1 VNIDYIS
8 IEKELR
14 ERLHRVI
21 DSSDLATYHLGGVN
35 AVEQADRL
43 RNSTTIAE
51 LLADKRS
58 AAQNKARHDEKITEL
73 LDLVGKHED
82 PLVISYHLSLW
93 LFTDQASD
101 LVDGLAKLEAAG
113 FTHQWVYDPAH
124 SCFALRIRINDL
136 SIKVPGGCNI
146 TWYSHAQ
153 HQANLN
159 KAASQ

>member
-21 DSSDLATYHLGGVN
+21 DSSDLTAYHLGGVQ
-35 AVEQADRL
+35 AAEEADRL
-43 RNSTTIAE
+43 RDSTAINE
-51 LLADKRS
+51 VLADKRS
-58 AAQNKARHDEKITEL
+58 AEQNQARHNEKLTEL

-82 PLVISYHLSLW
+82 PLVISYQLSLW

-101 LVDGLAKLEAAG
+101 VVDGLAKLDEAG
-113 FTHQWVYDPAH
+113 FSHQWFYDKPH
-124 SCFALRIRINDL
+124 SCFTLRININDVHV
-136 SIKVPGGCNI
+136 KVPGGCNI